1 MCLSLLKAAWR
12 EMVSKQSQFLTQ
24 PLFSLT
30 SFKGVILQSSSVSQ
44 LQQQAHTFQCFLL

>member
-1 MCLSLLKAAWR
+1 MRLSLLKAAWR
-12 EMVSKQSQFLTQ
+12 EMVSKQSQSLTQ

-44 LQQQAHTFQCFLL
+44 PQQQAHTFQCFLL